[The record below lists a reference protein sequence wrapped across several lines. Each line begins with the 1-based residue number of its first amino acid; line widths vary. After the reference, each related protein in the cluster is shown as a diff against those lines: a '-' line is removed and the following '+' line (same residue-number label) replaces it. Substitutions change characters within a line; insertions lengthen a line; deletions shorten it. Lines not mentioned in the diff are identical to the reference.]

1 MIPTKKSKGLGF
13 AGMLLAATML
23 LQPATMTQA
32 LAAPAKAAQPQAAKP
47 QAATSQAHVLK
58 ALPKPQEFRLANGLK
73 VLLVERHDLPLV
85 QVQVVF
91 RAGRLYEPAGKA
103 GVADLT
109 ANLMTKG
116 TASRS
121 ATEIAHAIDFV
132 GGSLAVG
139 SDTDMA
145 VASLAILKKD
155 LPVGLELLGDV
166 LTQPAFSAEELDRA
180 REQAIARLRSSL
192 DDADA
197 VLGAAYDRAI
207 FGQYPY
213 GRTNLGTDASL
224 SALTREDIVAYHQAR
239 YRPDGAF
246 AVIVGDVTRSEV
258 ESRFGQ
264 ALADWKGQV
273 SDSAIPQLPAPIK
286 GKHVTLV
293 DMDVNQ
299 SYVML
304 GNQSFKRNDPDYYA
318 TSLML
323 SILGGGMNSRLFSEV
338 RDRQGL
344 AYGVWSS
351 NRMDLT
357 SGTVMVGLQTKTAS
371 TKQALNSIQHEIARM
386 AKDGVTA
393 KELADAKSAMLGF
406 FPMQLESNPDLARM
420 LTRIEFYG
428 LGSDYLSRFAER
440 VSAVDQ
446 AAIRRM
452 AQKYLPSGDYA
463 LVLVAPAKQIE
474 ADLKGFG
481 SVKTLSKQELIR

>member
-1 MIPTKKSKGLGF
+1 MIPTKNNKGFGF

-32 LAAPAKAAQPQAAKP
+32 FAAPAKAATPQAAKA
-47 QAATSQAHVLK
+47 QAATSQAHGLQ

-116 TASRS
+116 TATRT

-145 VASLAILKKD
+145 VASLAVLKKD
-155 LPVGLELLGDV
+155 LPVGLDLLGDV
-166 LTQPAFSAEELDRA
+166 LAKPAFSAEELERA
-180 REQAIARLRSSL
+180 RSQAIARLRSSL

-213 GRTNLGTDASL
+213 GRTNLGTESSL
-224 SALTREDIVAYHQAR
+224 AALTREDLVAYHQAR

-273 SDSAIPQLPAPIK
+273 SDSAIPPLPAPIK

-371 TKQALNSIQHEIARM
+371 TQQALKSIQHEIARM
-386 AKDGVTA
+386 AKDGVTP

-446 AAIRRM
+446 AAVRRM
-452 AQKYLPSGDYA
+452 AGKFLPSGDYA
-463 LVLVAPAKQIE
+463 LVLVAPAKQVE

-481 SVKTLSKQELIR
+481 TVEKLSKQDLIR

>member
-1 MIPTKKSKGLGF
+1 MIPTLNAKASPF
-13 AGMLLAATML
+13 AGILLAATLL
-23 LQPATMTQA
+23 LQPAIVA
-32 LAAPAKAAQPQAAKP
+32 PADAAPAKDAKT
-47 QAATSQAHVLK
+47 QTQLLS

-73 VLLVERHDLPLV
+73 VILVKRHDLPLV
-85 QVQVVF
+85 QMQVVF

-103 GVADLT
+103 GIADVT
-109 ANLMTKG
+109 ATLMTKG

-121 ATEIAHAIDFV
+121 ATEIAEAIDFV
-132 GGSLAVG
+132 GGSLNVG

-145 VASLAILKKD
+145 VASLAVVKKD
-155 LPVGLELLGDV
+155 LGTGLELLGDV
-166 LTQPAFSAEELDRA
+166 LSQPAFSPLELERV
-180 REQAIARLRSSL
+180 RQQAIARLQSSL
-192 DDADA
+192 DDADS

-207 FGQYPY
+207 FGQHPY
-213 GRTNLGTDASL
+213 GRTNLGTISSL
-224 SALTREDIVAYHQAR
+224 SALTREDVVAYHQAR

-246 AVIVGDVTRSEV
+246 AVIVGDVTRAEV
-258 ESRFGQ
+258 EDRVGK
-264 ALADWKGQV
+264 ALANWKGQV
-273 SDSAIPQLPAPIK
+273 SGAEPPQIPAPVK
-286 GKHVTLV
+286 GKHVTLI

-299 SYVML
+299 SYVMW
-304 GNQSFKRNDPDYYA
+304 GNQSFKRNDPEYYA
-318 TSLML
+318 TTLML

-371 TKQALNSIQHEIARM
+371 TKQALVSIQHEMARM
-386 AKDGVTA
+386 AKDGVTP
-393 KELADAKSAMLGF
+393 KELADAKSSMLGY

-428 LGSDYLSRFAER
+428 LGADYLTRFAER
-440 VSAVDQ
+440 ISAVDQ
-446 AAIRRM
+446 AAIRRA

-474 ADLKGFG
+474 SELKAFG
-481 SVKTLSKQELIR
+481 PVKTLSKQDLIR